1 MSWAGPAG
9 CHHGTMSRVD
19 RAVFRMPAASAAIP
33 LVAVLCV
40 TPLATVGGGW
50 WALYAIPV
58 ISAVYIMVT
67 RTTADGAQV
76 SAHSLLGAKRMTW
89 SDMDGLELRDAR
101 WTVAVGKDG
110 RRLPL
115 PMVRPRDLPRLAA
128 ASGGSLNLDP
138 QASGD
143 LDASA
148 ADSAAEGAVAD
159 PGAVPGVGAGAV
171 AGAAGDADSSTG
183 DGSRPGD
190 VTDHDVIGDDLTDDT
205 GADDTG
211 ADDTGADDT
220 GADRDG
226 AAPAADT
233 PADVRHRAL
242 IAEIDDDTAA
252 DEDRRS
258 VTADAQGTR
267 QASPAD

>member
-1 MSWAGPAG
+1 
-9 CHHGTMSRVD
+9 MSRAN

-58 ISAVYIMVT
+58 IAAAYIVVT
-67 RTTADGAQV
+67 RTTADTAQLT
-76 SAHSLLGAKRMTW
+76 AHSLLGAKRMTW

-128 ASGGSLNLDP
+128 AAGGSLNLDP

-143 LDASA
+143 EDADFADGA
-148 ADSAAEGAVAD
+148 AGSHADRADDSADDRAVAD
-159 PGAVPGVGAGAV
+159 AGSA
-171 AGAAGDADSSTG
+171 TG
-183 DGSRPGD
+183 DVSPTGD
-190 VTDHDVIGDDLTDDT
+190 VTNDATIRQDGDVPAED
-205 GADDTG
+205 
-211 ADDTGADDT
+211 
-220 GADRDG
+220 
-226 AAPAADT
+226 APAED
-233 PADVRHRAL
+233 PARETAGRA
-242 IAEIDDDTAA
+242 
-252 DEDRRS
+252 
-258 VTADAQGTR
+258 VTADRQGAGR
-267 QASPAD
+267 ASSAG

>member
-1 MSWAGPAG
+1 MWEDLPVTWSGPAG
-9 CHHGTMSRVD
+9 CHHGAMSRAN
-19 RAVFRMPAASAAIP
+19 RAVFRMPAASTAIP

-58 ISAVYIMVT
+58 IAAVYIVVT

-143 LDASA
+143 QNASA

-159 PGAVPGVGAGAV
+159 PGAVPV
-171 AGAAGDADSSTG
+171 AAADADSSTG
-183 DGSRPGD
+183 EGSRPRD
-190 VTDHDVIGDDLTDDT
+190 PTDDT
-205 GADDTG
+205 VVGRGGASL
-211 ADDTGADDT
+211 
-220 GADRDG
+220 
-226 AAPAADT
+226 AADT
-233 PADVRHRAL
+233 PEDVRHRAL
-242 IAEIDDDTAA
+242 IAEVTDDTAA
-252 DEDRRS
+252 AEDRRS
-258 VTADAQGTR
+258 VTADAQGTL
-267 QASPAD
+267 QAGPAD

>member
-1 MSWAGPAG
+1 VTWAGPPG
-9 CHHGTMSRVD
+9 CHHGAMSRSN

-58 ISAVYIMVT
+58 IAAVYIVVT
-67 RTTADGAQV
+67 RTTADAAQV
-76 SAHSLLGAKRMTW
+76 TAYSLLGAKRMTW

-128 ASGGSLNLDP
+128 ASGGSLNLDA

-143 LDASA
+143 EDV
-148 ADSAAEGAVAD
+148 DIAEGAVHDAAESAD
-159 PGAVPGVGAGAV
+159 
-171 AGAAGDADSSTG
+171 AGAAGDAGSATGAVSTT
-183 DGSRPGD
+183 GD
-190 VTDHDVIGDDLTDDT
+190 VTNDAPI
-205 GADDTG
+205 
-211 ADDTGADDT
+211 
-220 GADRDG
+220 R
-226 AAPAADT
+226 PAANAPDEGT
-233 PADVRHRAL
+233 SAQITRAQ
-242 IAEIDDDTAA
+242 ITAQITAA
-252 DEDRRS
+252 SASDSDGRAI
-258 VTADAQGTR
+258 TADAQGAGR
-267 QASPAD
+267 ASSAG